1 MDAAGED
8 QETPSTVR
16 AATTA
21 WSPCWQ
27 GVSQPN
33 HLAGE
38 PVLCAHAPNASWQA
52 ARRSDSAE
60 LIGSGRLRRPLRGGY
75 WGCWGLL
82 ERGSK
87 RVDKWMLNLTACA
100 HKQIEHTFGSWHT
113 GVEMSDWLLAWW
125 RHSYTQHISERRR
138 PGFPKIGH
146 LQTWLID
153 KVQLLVEKNH
163 GTLAFPHWS
172 NESDYARTAEKFS
185 TVPLHTVQLGA
196 AVQAIADVNLVDME
210 LTRNEKY
217 IANAMGVKVPFLPV
231 CGKDERSSS
240 ATSSPSLEQGRAQNE
255 RIWHF

>member
-146 LQTWLID
+146 SQTWLID

-163 GTLAFPHWS
+163 DTLAFPHWS

-231 CGKDERSSS
+231 CGKDEKKLFCGLVALAGAGPGSK
-240 ATSSPSLEQGRAQNE
+240 
-255 RIWHF
+255 